1 MHDSGPPAVRI
12 DVPQCVMAR
21 LPLFAPAANLSA
33 PLSVGLRAPRT
44 MGGGGRSGRACEFR
58 RRARQA
64 PLPMLW
70 RSHDHHRG
78 VRAWRN
84 ATASADSANQPH
96 QVRHLMTASQ
106 SCKSARRACRLSTGH
121 GRARSDIRRPT
132 QIVRQ
137 FIELDAAAGELAG
150 LDRADAASC
159 ATVRWLLNERR
170 ARIVLLYYQPQ
181 RSTARA
187 V

>member
-1 MHDSGPPAVRI
+1 MHNTGPPAGRI

-33 PLSVGLRAPRT
+33 PLSVCLRAPRT

-137 FIELDAAAGELAG
+137 FIELDAARRSFSSHLTVAQL
-150 LDRADAASC
+150 AAS
-159 ATVRWLLNERR
+159 
-170 ARIVLLYYQPQ
+170 ARSKPA
-181 RSTARA
+181 SSPAA
-187 V
+187 PKSP